1 MKSKI
6 SIAFLIFSF
15 QFSAFPLDLID
26 VDSTLADIF
35 GSFTDKNEGTTSF
48 RSLNIPSGGRVEAM
62 GTAFTGVSDDIS
74 FFDYNPAASAVLEK
88 SEVAV
93 FHNAWIADS
102 AMETLSAARR
112 NGNFGYGAQIKCF
125 YVPFTE
131 YNLFGDKLTGSYY
144 SETSAA
150 FNLSYNFLSGYSF
163 KGIALGMNAKFAW
176 RNVPDYT
183 DSQSGEIISGSGLE
197 QSSLAAMADFGIF
210 TSFNFLKKFAST
222 KPNLRLG
229 LSFSNFG
236 LAFTGFGDS
245 VKIDDPLSSKIS
257 AGISYRP
264 FPILLI
270 SLEARQPVNL
280 QDFSELGKLQA
291 ASGFEIAVSE
301 NFSIEGGF
309 LIQGGNPRFSMGSEF
324 GISKIKMS
332 VCYTLDLTTSANP
345 VNHISLS
352 AKMKFGDRGRSEQL
366 QKVNEIYIQGLR
378 LYAQGDYDSAIFS
391 WNEAASLAK
400 EYPLNIKYEPA
411 LQARNAALSFNEN
424 KNRLEN
430 LQTFSAGQE

>member
-1 MKSKI
+1 MKRKI
-6 SIAFLIFSF
+6 FIAFLIFSF
-15 QFSAFPLDLID
+15 HFSLSALDLID
-26 VDSTLADIF
+26 VNSTLADIF
-35 GSFTDKNEGTTSF
+35 DSFTDKNEGRTSF

-74 FFDYNPAASAVLEK
+74 FFDYNPAASAALEK
-88 SEVAV
+88 SEIAV

-102 AMETLSAARR
+102 AMETLSATRR
-112 NGNFGYGAQIKCF
+112 NGNFGYGAQLKCF

-150 FNLSYNFLSGYSF
+150 FNISRNFLSGYSF
-163 KGIALGMNAKFAW
+163 KGISLGINAKFAW
-176 RNVPDYT
+176 RSIPDYS
-183 DSQSGEIISGSGLE
+183 DSTTGEIISGSGLE
-197 QSSLAAMADFGIF
+197 QSSFAAMADFGLF
-210 TSFNFLKKFAST
+210 TSFSFLKNFAST
-222 KPNLRLG
+222 KPNLRMG
-229 LSFSNFG
+229 LSFNNFG
-236 LAFTGFGDS
+236 AAFTGFGQS
-245 VKIDDPLSSKIS
+245 IKLDDPLSSRIS

-264 FPILLI
+264 FPVLLV
-270 SLEARQPVNL
+270 SVEARQPVNL
-280 QDFSELGKLQA
+280 QDLSGLGKFQA
-291 ASGFEIAVSE
+291 GTGFEITVSE
-301 NFSIEGGF
+301 NFSFEGGF

-352 AKMKFGDRGRSEQL
+352 AKMKFGDRGRSAQM
-366 QKVNEIYIQGLR
+366 QKVSEIYIRGLS
-378 LYAQGDYDSAIFS
+378 LYAKGDYDNAIFS

-411 LQARNAALSFNEN
+411 INARNAAISFNDN
-424 KNRLEN
+424 KKRLEN
-430 LQTFSAGQE
+430 MQNFSAGKE

>member
-1 MKSKI
+1 MKRKI
-6 SIAFLIFSF
+6 FIAFLIFSF
-15 QFSAFPLDLID
+15 HFSLSALDLID
-26 VDSTLADIF
+26 VNSTLADIF
-35 GSFTDKNEGTTSF
+35 DSFTDKNEGRTSF

-74 FFDYNPAASAVLEK
+74 FFDYNPAASAALEK
-88 SEVAV
+88 SEIAV

-102 AMETLSAARR
+102 AMETLSATRR
-112 NGNFGYGAQIKCF
+112 NGNFGYGAQLKCF

-150 FNLSYNFLSGYSF
+150 FNISRNFLSGYSF
-163 KGIALGMNAKFAW
+163 KGISLGINAKFAW
-176 RNVPDYT
+176 RSIPDYS
-183 DSQSGEIISGSGLE
+183 DSTTGEIISGSGLE
-197 QSSLAAMADFGIF
+197 QSSFAAMADFGLF
-210 TSFNFLKKFAST
+210 TSFSFLKNFAST
-222 KPNLRLG
+222 KPNLRMG
-229 LSFSNFG
+229 LSFNNFG
-236 LAFTGFGDS
+236 AAFTGFGQS
-245 VKIDDPLSSKIS
+245 IKLDDPLSSRIS

-264 FPILLI
+264 FPVLLV
-270 SLEARQPVNL
+270 SVEARQPVNL
-280 QDFSELGKLQA
+280 QDLSGLGKFQA
-291 ASGFEIAVSE
+291 GTGFEITVSD
-301 NFSIEGGF
+301 NFSFEGGF

-352 AKMKFGDRGRSEQL
+352 AKMKFGDRGRSAQM
-366 QKVNEIYIQGLR
+366 QKVSEIYIRGLS
-378 LYAQGDYDSAIFS
+378 LYAKGDYDNAIFS

-411 LQARNAALSFNEN
+411 INARNAAISFNDN
-424 KNRLEN
+424 KKRLEN
-430 LQTFSAGQE
+430 MQNFSAGKE

>member
-1 MKSKI
+1 MKSKT

-26 VDSTLADIF
+26 VDSALADIF

-222 KPNLRLG
+222 KPNQFRARFHRIRRL
-229 LSFSNFG
+229 
-236 LAFTGFGDS
+236 
-245 VKIDDPLSSKIS
+245 SK
-257 AGISYRP
+257 
-264 FPILLI
+264 
-270 SLEARQPVNL
+270 
-280 QDFSELGKLQA
+280 D
-291 ASGFEIAVSE
+291 
-301 NFSIEGGF
+301 
-309 LIQGGNPRFSMGSEF
+309 
-324 GISKIKMS
+324 
-332 VCYTLDLTTSANP
+332 
-345 VNHISLS
+345 
-352 AKMKFGDRGRSEQL
+352 
-366 QKVNEIYIQGLR
+366 
-378 LYAQGDYDSAIFS
+378 
-391 WNEAASLAK
+391 
-400 EYPLNIKYEPA
+400 
-411 LQARNAALSFNEN
+411 
-424 KNRLEN
+424 
-430 LQTFSAGQE
+430 